1 MIAFKAWLENIAPAL
16 LAESKFGKAVHY
28 SLRQMPKLQVFLTD
42 PIVPLDNNR
51 CENAI
56 RPFVTGR
63 KNWIFSDTQAGAD
76 ASARLYSLVESSKAN
91 GVEPHAYLSYLFT
104 HLPAASTVEQFEA
117 LLPWN
122 VKSSIRS
129 SARPQ

>member
-1 MIAFKAWLENIAPAL
+1 M
-16 LAESKFGKAVHY
+16 
-28 SLRQMPKLQVFLTD
+28 
-42 PIVPLDNNR
+42 
-51 CENAI
+51 ENAI

-63 KNWIFSDTQAGAD
+63 KNWLFSDTQAGAD

-91 GVEPHAYLSYLFT
+91 GVEPHAYLTHLFT

-122 VKSSIRS
+122 VKNSIRT
-129 SARPQ
+129 SACPP